1 MPVRVYAIGWG
12 GMNWTLFTSTF
23 VMIFLAELGD
33 KTQLAVMSQSGAN
46 ASFKLTVFAAGALAL
61 TASTAIGVLAGG
73 LLQKLVPDERYI
85 KLAGG
90 ALFLV
95 FGALM
100 LREGFAPR
108 VARAAP
114 RPEPVAVPSVLG
126 RLVLRQAAAFERAAL
141 DDYRALAA
149 RASTGRVREL
159 FERIAAEEAAHGALM
174 EHMGATISGVE
185 LQAALPAAE
194 TLIHDVAAAA
204 ATESLGSDHELLTHA
219 IEHERAT
226 AAFYRAL
233 EQGCAIPSLR
243 SAFARSAAD
252 EERHAAWMEALL
264 EA

>member
-1 MPVRVYAIGWG
+1 
-12 GMNWTLFTSTF
+12 MNWTLFTSTF

-90 ALFLV
+90 ALFLA

-108 VARAAP
+108 VVRAAP
-114 RPEPVAVPSVLG
+114 RPEPVAAPSVLG

-149 RASTGRVREL
+149 RASTSRVREL
-159 FERIAAEEAAHGALM
+159 VERIAAEEAAHGALM
-174 EHMGATISGVE
+174 EQMGATISGVE
-185 LQAALPAAE
+185 LQAALPAADA
-194 TLIHDVAAAA
+194 LIHDVAAGAA
-204 ATESLGSDHELLTHA
+204 AAGSLGSDRELLVHA

-243 SAFARSAAD
+243 GAFARSAAD
-252 EERHAAWMEALL
+252 EERHAAWMQAML

>member
-1 MPVRVYAIGWG
+1 
-12 GMNWTLFTSTF
+12 MNWTLFTSTF

-73 LLQKLVPDERYI
+73 LLQKLIPDDRYI

-90 ALFLV
+90 ALFLA

-100 LREGFAPR
+100 LREGLAPR
-108 VARAAP
+108 AARASA
-114 RPEPVAVPSVLG
+114 RPEPVAAPGVLG
-126 RLVLRQAAAFERAAL
+126 RFVLRQAAAFERAAL

-149 RASTGRVREL
+149 RASTARVREL
-159 FERIAAEEAAHGALM
+159 FERIAGEEAAHGALM
-174 EHMGATISGVE
+174 ERMGATIHEVE
-185 LQAALPAAE
+185 LRAALPAAE
-194 TLIHDVAAAA
+194 ALIHDVAADAA
-204 ATESLGSDHELLTHA
+204 AGSLDSDRGLLTHA

-243 SAFARSAAD
+243 GAFARSAAD
-252 EERHAAWMEALL
+252 EERHAAMLEALL

>member
-1 MPVRVYAIGWG
+1 
-12 GMNWTLFTSTF
+12 MNWTLFTSTF

-100 LREGFAPR
+100 LREGIAPR
-108 VARAAP
+108 AAAARAERVAAP
-114 RPEPVAVPSVLG
+114 GVLA

-149 RASTGRVREL
+149 RASTARVREV

-174 EHMGATISGVE
+174 EQMDATVHEVE

-194 TLIHDVAAAA
+194 GLMHDVAADAVA
-204 ATESLGSDHELLTHA
+204 GGPGPDRDLLTHA

-226 AAFYRAL
+226 AAFYRAM
-233 EQGCAIPSLR
+233 EAGCMIPSLR
-243 SAFARSAAD
+243 GAFARSAAD
-252 EERHAAWMEALL
+252 EERHAAWMQAML